1 MLFFD
6 VDGDRAEACGAED
19 GLEGL
24 WRRIVEVIVLDV
36 LLDFGAEARMVVD
49 LGDEQEG
56 AALLEDAADFLEV
69 FGRIGPEVEALDRC
83 DLVERIVGKRQG
95 FDRALAD
102 RHLAGG
108 DVVSIRLA

>member
-1 MLFFD
+1 MLLSVDISAGASSIIAWKGALLCSLDADPSMLFFD
-6 VDGDRAEACGAED
+6 VDGDGAEACGAED

-69 FGRIGPEVEALDRC
+69 SGESGQ
-83 DLVERIVGKRQG
+83 K
-95 FDRALAD
+95 
-102 RHLAGG
+102 
-108 DVVSIRLA
+108 